1 MQPKLLRYHRIRR
14 AMGLWVAD
22 VQVEGPAS
30 VSSIAQFGL
39 GGCELD
45 DDVQFAIEDV
55 ECAVRICIH

>member
-1 MQPKLLRYHRIRR
+1 
-14 AMGLWVAD
+14 MGLWVAD